1 MTPLHGLPDALIL
14 LDCETTGGKPG
25 RDRITEV
32 AFIQIENGMETC
44 RWQTLLNPEVPI
56 SPWIAEFTGITNAMV
71 ANAPT
76 FAEIAPEL
84 LTRLQD
90 RVLVAH
96 NARFDYG
103 FLKAEFKRAGLNYTA
118 KTLCTV
124 QLSRAL
130 YPQYDRHGL
139 DEVVRRL
146 GLGTTERHRAMAD
159 TEILLALLQQISRDF
174 SAAEIDAASKGLLR
188 RVALPPHLDLSQI
201 DHLPTSPGV
210 YYFYDSAGLLLYV
223 GKSVNLRERVL
234 SHFGAEHR
242 QATDLKISQSIARI
256 EVETTPSDFGA
267 QLRENQQIKALAP
280 AYNRRQKKVRTLC
293 QFELV
298 THPDGYQRVQLVEA
312 DVYQPPSR
320 QQRYGLFRNRKQAET
335 RLLKLVKDYQLC
347 PRLCG
352 LEAPANGPCFA
363 SQLQQ
368 CRGACCGKETPLR
381 YNLRLAEALQPLKLQ
396 LWPWPTAVVV
406 CEYPREPEHEST
418 RFHAIDQWVYL
429 GRVDSPD
436 DIDGLFSHQR
446 RDPEPFD
453 IDTYRILVKFLLNPP
468 LQRKNRLQIQPWGQT
483 SEGGCG

>member
-1 MTPLHGLPDALIL
+1 MTPLHGLPDTLIL

-32 AFIQIENGMETC
+32 ALIEIDNGIETG
-44 RWQTLLNPEVPI
+44 RWQTLLNPEMPI
-56 SPWIAEFTGITNAMV
+56 SAWIAEFTGITNAMV
-71 ANAPT
+71 ATAPT
-76 FAEIAPEL
+76 FADIAPDL
-84 LTRLQD
+84 LARLQD
-90 RVLVAH
+90 KVLVAH

-103 FLKAEFKRAGLNYTA
+103 FLKAEFKRAGLHYTA

-139 DEVVRRL
+139 DEVVKRL
-146 GLGTTERHRAMAD
+146 GLGTSDRHRAMAD
-159 TEILLALLQQISRDF
+159 TEILLALLQQISREF
-174 SAAEIDAASKGLLR
+174 SAADIEAASKGLLR
-188 RVALPPHLDLSQI
+188 RVALPPNLDLSQI
-201 DHLPTSPGV
+201 DHLPGSPGV

-234 SHFGAEHR
+234 SHFSAEHR
-242 QATDLKISQSIARI
+242 QATDLKINQSIARI

-280 AYNRRQKKVRTLC
+280 AYNRRQKKVRKLC
-293 QFELV
+293 QFELS
-298 THPDGYQRVQLVEA
+298 TDTNGYQRVQLVEA

-335 RLLKLVKDYQLC
+335 RLLKLVKEYQLC
-347 PRLCG
+347 PRFCG
-352 LEAPANGPCFA
+352 LEAQASGPCFA
-363 SQLQQ
+363 CQLRQ
-368 CRGACCGKETPLR
+368 CRGPCCGQETPLS
-381 YNLRLAEALQPLKLQ
+381 YNLRLAEALHHLKLQ
-396 LWPWPTAVVV
+396 LWPWDTPIVVS
-406 CEYPREPEHEST
+406 EFPREPEHQPT
-418 RFHAIDQWVYL
+418 RLHMIDQWIYL

-436 DIDGLFSHQR
+436 DLEGLLSHQR

-483 SEGGCG
+483 PEGACD